1 MSVRTGSTRT
11 RLRCMAIP
19 LQVVFDCADPP
30 VVARFWADALGYQLQ
45 GPPEPTAE
53 WLAFQ
58 DEQGIPEERWNDAS
72 AIIDPEGSGPRIFF
86 QRVPEPK
93 AVKNRLHLDIN
104 AGGPPGTPPAERR
117 VRVDEEVGRL
127 ATSGATFVRANT
139 QYGEYCVTMLDPEG
153 NEFDVQ

>member
-1 MSVRTGSTRT
+1 
-11 RLRCMAIP
+11 MAIP